1 MVSAHSL
8 LTFEMHCRE
17 VPAYFVFDFFA
28 HVGLHPIRISRAYE
42 LPVFDLIRPSITVEF
57 VQEVWARFLNC
68 DDMVA
73 SGVNDFS

>member
-17 VPAYFVFDFFA
+17 VPVYFALDCFA

-42 LPVFDLIRPSITVEF
+42 LPVIDRIRPSIMVEF
-57 VQEVWARFLNC
+57 AQEVFARFLNC